1 MYNNTLSLFI
11 LTCQLPCVTAQYLL
25 YSKMP
30 VFLLPCP
37 VGYALKRISE
47 LWLFALLPK
56 WFVCTWSWKFCKC
69 LLTLIH
75 CEDRARKNLTRPGHG
90 LLCQDTRL
98 KSELEPARNTPQAC
112 HTDGLAGDKGSSSST
127 HHRSLS
133 LAKCS
138 CSACV
143 WLFRLLVN
151 RA

>member
-75 CEDRARKNLTRPGHG
+75 CEDRARKNLQD
-90 LLCQDTRL
+90 QDTAFSARIQCLKVSWSQQEIQHRRAIRTGWQEARALRRL
-98 KSELEPARNTPQAC
+98 
-112 HTDGLAGDKGSSSST
+112 ST
-127 HHRSLS
+127 IAPWAWQNVPVVHVYGFS
-133 LAKCS
+133 
-138 CSACV
+138 
-143 WLFRLLVN
+143 N
-151 RA
+151 Y